1 MAAQLRVVRRRIRTV
16 QSTQKITRAFELI
29 SASRLVRAQQRVDA
43 SRPYTNLITQA
54 LTSVAN
60 TEVTVSHALLE
71 SRAEIKAAGVLVVT
85 SDRGLAGPYNANVL
99 RTAAE
104 LMARLQTDGVE
115 PRLYVTGRKGV
126 AYYRFR
132 RRELADSWAGVA
144 DRPDYDDAKQVADTM
159 LQAFQDH
166 EDDDLHN
173 VFTDFVSAGTQRA
186 VAQRIIPL
194 VVEETTERP
203 PEPIP
208 KYIYEP
214 DAQGVL
220 DALLPRYVEARV
232 FTAMLEAAASEHAA
246 RRRAMKAATDNA
258 NELIEDLTREYNQ
271 ARQAQITQ
279 EIMEIVGGA
288 EALQTTG
295 S

>member
-1 MAAQLRVVRRRIRTV
+1 M
-16 QSTQKITRAFELI
+16 
-29 SASRLVRAQQRVDA
+29 
-43 SRPYTNLITQA
+43 
-54 LTSVAN
+54 
-60 TEVTVSHALLE
+60 TVSHALLE
-71 SRAEIKAAGVLVVT
+71 SRAEIKAAGVLVIT

-99 RTAAE
+99 RTAGE
-104 LMARLQTDGVE
+104 LMARLQADGVE

-132 RRELADSWAGVA
+132 RRELADSWIGLA
-144 DRPDYDDAKQVADTM
+144 DRPEYDDAKQVADTM
-159 LQAFQDH
+159 LQAFLDH
-166 EDDDLHN
+166 EVDDLHI

-186 VAQRIIPL
+186 VARRIIPL

-208 KYIYEP
+208 MYIYEP

-258 NELIEDLTREYNQ
+258 SELIEDLTREYNQ
-271 ARQAQITQ
+271 ARQAEITQ

>member
-29 SASRLVRAQQRVDA
+29 SASRVVRAQQRVEA
-43 SRPYTNLITQA
+43 SRPYTN
-54 LTSVAN
+54 VAN
-60 TEVTVSHALLE
+60 TEVTVSHPLLE
-71 SRAEIKAAGVLVVT
+71 SRAEVKAAGVLVVT

-104 LMARLQTDGVE
+104 LMARLQGDGIE
-115 PRLYVTGRKGV
+115 PRLYVTGRKGI

-132 RRELADSWAGVA
+132 RRELAESWTGVA
-144 DRPDYDDAKQVADTM
+144 DRPEYDDAKQVADTM
-159 LQAFQDH
+159 LEAFLDH
-166 EDDDLHN
+166 EVDELHM

-194 VVEETTERP
+194 VVEETHERP

-208 KYIYEP
+208 MYIYEP
-214 DAQGVL
+214 DAQAVL

-232 FTAMLEAAASEHAA
+232 FTAMLEAAASEHAS

-258 NELIEDLTREYNQ
+258 TELIEDLTREYNQ
-271 ARQAQITQ
+271 ARQAEITQ

>member
-1 MAAQLRVVRRRIRTV
+1 MPAQLRVVRRRITAV

-29 SASRLVRAQQRVDA
+29 SASRVVRAQQRVEA
-43 SRPYTNLITQA
+43 SRPYTRLITHA

-60 TEVTVSHALLE
+60 TEVTVSHPLLE
-71 SRAEIKAAGVLVVT
+71 SRPEVRAAGVLVLS
-85 SDRGLAGPYNANVL
+85 SDRGLAGPYNANVV

-104 LMARLQTDGVE
+104 LMARLQADGIE
-115 PRLYVTGRKGV
+115 PRLYVTGRKGI

-132 RRELADSWAGVA
+132 RRELADSWSGMA
-144 DRPDYDDAKQVADTM
+144 DRPAYDDAKRVADTM
-159 LQAFQDH
+159 LEAYLDH
-166 EDDDLHN
+166 EVDELHM
-173 VFTDFVSAGTQRA
+173 VFTEYVSAATQRPTA
-186 VAQRIIPL
+186 RRIIPL
-194 VVEETTERP
+194 VVEETHERP

-208 KYIYEP
+208 MYIYEP
-214 DAQGVL
+214 SAQGVL

-232 FTAMLEAAASEHAA
+232 FTAMLEAAASEHAS

-258 NELIEDLTREYNQ
+258 SELIEDLTREYNQ

-288 EALQTTG
+288 EALQTSG

>member
-1 MAAQLRVVRRRIRTV
+1 VAAQLRVVRRRIRTV

-29 SASRLVRAQQRVDA
+29 SASRVVRAQQRVEA
-43 SRPYTNLITQA
+43 SRPYTNQVTQA

-60 TEVTVSHALLE
+60 TEVTISHPLLE
-71 SRAEIKAAGVLVVT
+71 PRAEVNAAGVLVVT
-85 SDRGLAGPYNANVL
+85 SDRGLAGPYNANVV

-104 LMARLQTDGVE
+104 LIARLQSDGIE

-132 RRELADSWAGVA
+132 RRELAGDWSGMA
-144 DRPDYDDAKQVADTM
+144 DRPDYDDAKQVADT
-159 LQAFQDH
+159 LLEAFLDH
-166 EDDDLHN
+166 EVDELHM
-173 VFTDFVSAGTQRA
+173 VYTDYVSVATQRT

-194 VVEETTERP
+194 VVEETRERP

-208 KYIYEP
+208 MYIYEP
-214 DAQGVL
+214 SAQAVL

-258 NELIEDLTREYNQ
+258 AELIEDLTREYNQ
-271 ARQAQITQ
+271 ARQAEITQ

>member
-1 MAAQLRVVRRRIRTV
+1 MPAQLRVIRRRIHAV

-29 SASRLVRAQQRVDA
+29 SASRVVRAQQRVEA
-43 SRPYTNLITQA
+43 SRPYTSQITHA

-60 TEVTVSHALLE
+60 TEVTVSHPLLE
-71 SRAEIKAAGVLVVT
+71 PRAEVKAAGVLVIT

-104 LMARLQTDGVE
+104 LMARLQADGVE

-132 RRELADSWAGVA
+132 RRELAGSWAGFA
-144 DRPDYDDAKQVADTM
+144 DRPDYDDAKQAADAM
-159 LQAFQDH
+159 LEAFLDH
-166 EDDDLHN
+166 DVDELHM
-173 VFTDFVSAGTQRA
+173 VYTDFVSMGTQRA

-194 VVEETTERP
+194 VVEETRERP

-208 KYIYEP
+208 QYIYEP
-214 DAQGVL
+214 SAQAVL

-232 FTAMLEAAASEHAA
+232 FTALLEAAASEHAA

-258 NELIEDLTREYNQ
+258 AELIESYTREYNQ

-288 EALQTTG
+288 EALQSTG

>member
-1 MAAQLRVVRRRIRTV
+1 MPAQQRVVRRRIRSV
-16 QSTQKITRAFELI
+16 QSTMKITRAMELI
-29 SASRLVRAQQRVDA
+29 SASRVARAQQRVQQA
-43 SRPYTNLITQA
+43 RPYTEEITAA
-54 LTSVAN
+54 LENVVS
-60 TEVTVSHALLE
+60 TEVVLSHPLLE
-71 SRAEIKAAGVLVVT
+71 QRHEADAAAVLVVT

-99 RTAAE
+99 RTAEE
-104 LMARLQTDGVE
+104 LMAHLRDDGIE
-115 PRLYVTGRKGV
+115 PKLYVTGRKGV

-132 RRELADSWAGVA
+132 QRRIEESWTGFSHG
-144 DRPDYDDAKQVADTM
+144 PSYDDARTVVGVVVEAFLDHQVDQIHA
-159 LQAFQDH
+159 
-166 EDDDLHN
+166 
-173 VFTDFVSAGTQRA
+173 VFTDFVSAATQRA
-186 VAQRIIPL
+186 VARRFVPL
-194 VVEETTERP
+194 VIEEVEEGP

-208 KYIYEP
+208 QYLYEP
-214 DAQGVL
+214 SPERLL

-232 FTAMLEAAASEHAA
+232 FTAMLESAASEHAA

-258 NELIEDLTREYNQ
+258 EELIEDLTREYNQ

>member
-29 SASRLVRAQQRVDA
+29 SASRVVRAQQRVEA
-43 SRPYTNLITQA
+43 SRPYTNQVTQA

-60 TEVTVSHALLE
+60 TEVTISHPLLE
-71 SRAEIKAAGVLVVT
+71 PRAEVKAAGVLVVT

-104 LMARLQTDGVE
+104 LMARLQADGVE
-115 PRLYVTGRKGV
+115 PRLYVAGRKGV

-132 RRELADSWAGVA
+132 RRELADSWSGLA

-159 LQAFQDH
+159 LEAFLDH
-166 EDDDLHN
+166 QVDELHM
-173 VFTDFVSAGTQRA
+173 VYTDYVSAATQRTEA
-186 VAQRIIPL
+186 RRIIPL
-194 VVEETTERP
+194 VVEETAERP

-208 KYIYEP
+208 MYIYEP
-214 DAQGVL
+214 NAQAVL

-232 FTAMLEAAASEHAA
+232 FTAMLDAAASEHAS

-258 NELIEDLTREYNQ
+258 SELIEDLTREYNQ
-271 ARQAQITQ
+271 ARQAEITQ

>member
-104 LMARLQTDGVE
+104 LMAKLQADGVE

-159 LQAFQDH
+159 LQAFLDH
-166 EDDDLHN
+166 EVDDLHI

-208 KYIYEP
+208 MYIYEP

>member
-1 MAAQLRVVRRRIRTV
+1 MPAQQRVVRRRIRSV
-16 QSTQKITRAFELI
+16 QSTMKITRAMELI
-29 SASRLVRAQQRVDA
+29 SASRVARAQQRVEQA
-43 SRPYTNLITQA
+43 RPYTEEITAA
-54 LTSVAN
+54 LENVVS
-60 TEVTVSHALLE
+60 TEVVLSHPLLE
-71 SRAEIKAAGVLVVT
+71 QRHEANAAAVLVVT

-99 RTAAE
+99 RTAEE
-104 LMARLQTDGVE
+104 LMAHLRDDGIE
-115 PRLYVTGRKGV
+115 PKLYVTGRKGV

-132 RRELADSWAGVA
+132 RRPIEESWTGFSHG
-144 DRPDYDDAKQVADTM
+144 PSYDDARTVVRVVVEAFLDHQVDQIHA
-159 LQAFQDH
+159 
-166 EDDDLHN
+166 
-173 VFTDFVSAGTQRA
+173 VFTDFVSAATQRA
-186 VAQRIIPL
+186 VARRFVPL
-194 VVEETTERP
+194 VIEEVEEGP

-208 KYIYEP
+208 QYLYEP
-214 DAQGVL
+214 SPERLL

-232 FTAMLEAAASEHAA
+232 FTAMLESAASEHAA

-258 NELIEDLTREYNQ
+258 EELIEDLTREYNQ

>member
-104 LMARLQTDGVE
+104 LMARLQADGVE

-132 RRELADSWAGVA
+132 RREPADSWAGVA

-159 LQAFQDH
+159 LQAFLDH
-166 EDDDLHN
+166 EVDDLHI

-208 KYIYEP
+208 MYIYEP

-271 ARQAQITQ
+271 ARQAEITQ

>member
-29 SASRLVRAQQRVDA
+29 SASRVLRAQQRVEA
-43 SRPYTNLITQA
+43 ARPYTNEITQA

-71 SRAEIKAAGVLVVT
+71 SRAEIKAAGVLVIT

-99 RTAAE
+99 RTAGE
-104 LMARLQTDGVE
+104 LMARLQADGVE
-115 PRLYVTGRKGV
+115 PRLYVTGRKGI

-132 RRELADSWAGVA
+132 RRELADSWTGVA
-144 DRPDYDDAKQVADTM
+144 DRPEYDDAKQVADTM
-159 LQAFQDH
+159 LQAFLDH
-166 EDDDLHN
+166 EVDDLHI

-208 KYIYEP
+208 MYIYEP

-232 FTAMLEAAASEHAA
+232 FTAMLEAAASEHAS

-258 NELIEDLTREYNQ
+258 SELIEDLTREYNQ
-271 ARQAQITQ
+271 ARQAEITQ

>member
-1 MAAQLRVVRRRIRTV
+1 MPAQQRVVRRRIRSV
-16 QSTQKITRAFELI
+16 QSTMKITRAMELI
-29 SASRLVRAQQRVDA
+29 SASRVARAQQRVEQA
-43 SRPYTNLITQA
+43 RPYTEEITAA
-54 LTSVAN
+54 LENVVS
-60 TEVTVSHALLE
+60 TEVVLSHPLLE
-71 SRAEIKAAGVLVVT
+71 QRHEANAAAVLVVT

-99 RTAAE
+99 RTAGE
-104 LMARLQTDGVE
+104 LQQNLREDGIE
-115 PRLYVTGRKGV
+115 PKLYVTGRKGV

-132 RRELADSWAGVA
+132 RRPIEESWTGFSHG
-144 DRPDYDDAKQVADTM
+144 PSYDDARTVVRVVVEAFLDHQVDQIHA
-159 LQAFQDH
+159 
-166 EDDDLHN
+166 
-173 VFTDFVSAGTQRA
+173 VFTDYVSAGTQRA
-186 VAQRIIPL
+186 VARRFVPL
-194 VVEETTERP
+194 VIEEVEEGP

-208 KYIYEP
+208 QYLYEP
-214 DAQGVL
+214 SPERLL

-232 FTAMLEAAASEHAA
+232 FTAMLESAASEHAA

-258 NELIEDLTREYNQ
+258 EELIEDLTREYNQ